1 MLKYILILSNIVC
14 LVLGQ
19 TCWKIGLESLHLHGN
34 LLQKLFQVVFSPFIF
49 LGFVLYI
56 LATVIWMYLLSRLPL
71 SFLYPL
77 QSIAYIL
84 ALFVGVFLFKE
95 HIPVTRWIG
104 TGIILLGVY
113 LIVK

>member
-1 MLKYILILSNIVC
+1 
-14 LVLGQ
+14 
-19 TCWKIGLESLHLHGN
+19 
-34 LLQKLFQVVFSPFIF
+34 
-49 LGFVLYI
+49 
-56 LATVIWMYLLSRLPL
+56 
-71 SFLYPL
+71 L

-95 HIPVTRWIG
+95 HIPATRWIG